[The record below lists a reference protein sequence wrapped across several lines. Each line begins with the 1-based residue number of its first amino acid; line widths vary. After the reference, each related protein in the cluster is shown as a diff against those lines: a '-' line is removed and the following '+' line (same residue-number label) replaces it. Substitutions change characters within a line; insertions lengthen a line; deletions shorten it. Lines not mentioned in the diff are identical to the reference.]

1 VTPSKHNSNFAVA
14 FPLLMCLIVMGR
26 LLGGD
31 KLDGI
36 RMIDKFQLFM
46 GGVMFGVFLSALSQR
61 FKGKSE

>member
-1 VTPSKHNSNFAVA
+1 
-14 FPLLMCLIVMGR
+14 MCLIVMGR